1 MMIYSQLVI
10 IESRDAFILLLI
22 LLLSAFAIS
31 KVAFPKVFSK
41 LISPNKLFGFR
52 VREDL
57 GTNLRPFSSEHLYFT
72 ALNSMS
78 VSFITL
84 YLLNVVDGITL
95 PEVLIIDHFGVAI
108 LQWLGLAFA
117 FNLLVYIKFILI
129 SIFGLLFDMREAISR
144 HFVDM
149 VNASLFFFLLMLL
162 FLGVVNFSSFI
173 PNQHYIQAAVLL
185 AVLFYYYRGLLIYI
199 RLLNERAHSKLYIF
213 SYICATEL
221 TPLTIGLVLIF
232 NSQI

>member
-1 MMIYSQLVI
+1 MMIYSQLEI

-22 LLLSAFAIS
+22 LLLGAYAIS
-31 KVAFPKVFSK
+31 KVAFPKVFTE
-41 LISPNKLFGFR
+41 LISFNKLFGFR

-72 ALNSMS
+72 ALNSLS
-78 VSFITL
+78 ISFISL
-84 YLLNVVDGITL
+84 YLLNTIEGITL
-95 PEVLIIDHFGVAI
+95 PNFLIIDHFGIAI

-117 FNLLVYIKFILI
+117 LNVLVYIKFILI
-129 SIFGLLFDMREAISR
+129 TIFGLLFDMREAISR

-162 FLGVVNFSSFI
+162 FLGVVSFSSFI
-173 PNQHYIQAAVLL
+173 PNPRYIQAAILL
-185 AVLFYYYRGLLIYI
+185 AVLFYYYRGLLIYV

>member
-1 MMIYSQLVI
+1 MMTYSQLVI

-31 KVAFPKVFSK
+31 KVAFPKVFSE

-117 FNLLVYIKFILI
+117 FNLLVYIKFVLI
-129 SIFGLLFDMREAISR
+129 TIFGLLFDMREAISR

-149 VNASLFFFLLMLL
+149 VNASLFFFLLMLI

>member
-1 MMIYSQLVI
+1 MMIYSQLEMVA
-10 IESRDAFILLLI
+10 SRDAFIVLLMLLLI
-22 LLLSAFAIS
+22 AFAIS
-31 KVAFPKVFSK
+31 KVAFPKVFSE

-72 ALNSMS
+72 ALSS
-78 VSFITL
+78 LSISFVGL
-84 YLLNVVDGITL
+84 YLLNSLASASL
-95 PEVLIIDHFGVAI
+95 PDYLVIDHFGLAI

-117 FNLLVYIKFILI
+117 LNILVYIKFMLILI
-129 SIFGLLFDMREAISR
+129 FASLFDMQEVISR

-149 VNASLFFFLLMLL
+149 INASLFFFLIMLL
-162 FLGVVNFSSFI
+162 FLGVVSLSSFI
-173 PNQHYIQAAVLL
+173 PNPRYIHAAVLV
-185 AVLFYYYRGLLIYI
+185 AILFYYYRGLLIYV